1 MTVSRWKVMAGVLG
15 VSLGGLAA
23 LAGQSPKTSDAR
35 RADPPSALELPMPT
49 APKAAALAPAVDVPP
64 PYHFSL
70 PTTAPAT
77 LPALP
82 LLSEPPLTAKPPKPD
97 VIPVSGFSLPGVPVV
112 SAGGPTPPPLLLPTP
127 AVQIDPLLAKPT
139 PAPTPPFA
147 AFPVDVKLPL
157 SESPL
162 PVVRAGVEPPPVIIG
177 IPSGGPPITPAASV
191 ADHAAPIRV
200 APAAAVAA
208 AATKF
213 RIILRVGEG
222 DPTFEVRSGDDMLM
236 KVACEKVDI
245 ASAEKGQ
252 PMQQVRASGKV
263 RFVGFGS
270 EGTCDELSFLAG
282 TGELQLTGNVTIQ
295 VKDKLG
301 RVDSELKSDKVKYK
315 LDASALPGVMK
326 P

>member
-23 LAGQSPKTSDAR
+23 LAGQSPKTGDTR
-35 RADPPSALELPMPT
+35 RAEAPLSLELPSPT
-49 APKAAALAPAVDVPP
+49 APKPATAPPLDVPP
-64 PYHFSL
+64 PSNL
-70 PTTAPAT
+70 SAPTPAPAT

-97 VIPVSGFSLPGVPVV
+97 VIPVSGCSLPGVSVV
-112 SAGGPTPPPLLLPTP
+112 SAGGPAPPPLMLPTP

-200 APAAAVAA
+200 APAAVAA
-208 AATKF
+208 AVTKF

-282 TGELQLTGNVTIQ
+282 TGELQLAGNVTIQ